1 MIQTQLSGFDQPSIL
16 TYSLE
21 STIAEKFDAMLQ
33 RFELTS
39 RMKDFYDIYYLSR
52 TFDFDGDRLLCAFQ
66 QTLQNRGTEYD
77 KESFNRV
84 LSLAKDDS
92 MQVKWRHFLK
102 SLENAEISFSVVL
115 KEIETFLAPVWDAL
129 INRNEIKSNWN
140 SKECSWIT

>member
-1 MIQTQLSGFDQPSIL
+1 M
-16 TYSLE
+16 E

-77 KESFNRV
+77 KESFNRI
-84 LSLAKDDS
+84 LALAEDES

-102 SLENAEISFSVVL
+102 SLGNAEISFSVVL
-115 KEIETFLAPVWDAL
+115 NGIETFLAPVWDAL
-129 INRNEIKSNWN
+129 IRKEIFEKCWN
-140 SKECSWIT
+140 AKELEWHYIAHKENSGRHCSEV